1 MRRVSCPHGKKSP
14 RSGGTRLSKT
24 LRLREPVSGLTHLAG
39 AVLSALGLVALLAV
53 SHGQTLLRVGSL
65 AVFGASLILLFAA
78 SAAYHLLPLSP
89 SGTRALRRV
98 DHIMIYILIAGTYT
112 PLCLIPLRGP
122 WGWSLFCAIWTLA
135 LAGIAMAIWWLH
147 APRWLSTTIYV
158 IMGWLVVIA
167 VVPLLHTV
175 PPGGLV
181 WLLIGGLF
189 YTSGA
194 VIYAIRRPNLVPG
207 VFGFHE
213 IWHLFV
219 LAGALSHFWAV
230 FRYLAMMP

>member
-1 MRRVSCPHGKKSP
+1 M
-14 RSGGTRLSKT
+14 SKN

-39 AVLSALGLVALLAV
+39 ALLSAAGLVALLAV
-53 SHGQTLLRVGSL
+53 SRGQGFWRAGAL
-65 AVFGASLILLFAA
+65 AVFGIALVLMFTA

-89 SGTRALRRV
+89 GGTRTLRRV

-112 PLCLIPLRGP
+112 PLCLIPLWGL
-122 WGWSLFCAIWTLA
+122 WGWSL
-135 LAGIAMAIWWLH
+135 LAGIWALAAAGIVMATRWLN
-147 APRWLSTTIYV
+147 APRWLTTAIYV

-167 VVPLLHTV
+167 VAPLLRTV
-175 PPGGLV
+175 PPGGLE

-189 YTSGA
+189 YTVGA
-194 VIYAIRRPNLVPG
+194 VIYATRRPNPVPG

-219 LAGALSHFWAV
+219 LAGGLSHFWAV
-230 FRYLAMMP
+230 FRYIALRP